1 MTVPDTKVQIK
12 LLILFIVGL
21 IVVITAIVAL
31 FRANHSFKN
40 APIIVMSVVAVFMIG
55 VITTLFSL

>member
-40 APIIVMSVVAVFMIG
+40 APIIVMSVVAV
-55 VITTLFSL
+55 L